1 MSPGGDEMPQLADSN
16 LLRMVSPV
24 LKDVIGGVGVSMP
37 FRDARGEKNCFI
49 EKRDGGLVMR
59 SRDDREWQRRGS
71 ERVKN

>member
-1 MSPGGDEMPQLADSN
+1 MPQLADSD

-24 LKDVIGGVGVSMP
+24 LKGVVSRVGVSMP
-37 FRDARGEKNCFI
+37 FRDDRGEKNCFI
-49 EKRDGGLVMR
+49 VKRDGGLVMR